1 MHIISSTY
9 KASHAAII
17 SIISNLLLISF
28 KIVASIITG
37 SVSILS
43 EALHSLSD
51 LLASIITWLSVRYS
65 EQPADEKH
73 PYGHK
78 KIENVTASIEALL
91 ILLAAVYIFY
101 ESIERIIAPVP
112 IEMPYLAVLVLFVS
126 FIVNLIVSTYLYR
139 VVKQTQSLALE
150 GDALHLRADMFASLG
165 MILGFLLIAWFQWF
179 IVDSILAMIVAIY
192 MAIEGIV
199 LFKKAF
205 NPLIDE
211 AANMQDI
218 ELIQSYLIS
227 NQFLY
232 HNLKTRKSGNFIFA
246 EFHLELPP
254 YYSLQQVHNI
264 CDKIEEDLKKNVP
277 NLELIIHVEPKEKNQ

>member
-1 MHIISSTY
+1 M
-9 KASHAAII
+9 
-17 SIISNLLLISF
+17 
-28 KIVASIITG
+28 VASLLTG

-51 LLASIITWLSVRYS
+51 LLASVITWLSVRYS

-91 ILLAAVYIFY
+91 ILLAAAYIFY
-101 ESIERIIAPVP
+101 ESIQRIIEPVS
-112 IEMPYLAVLVLFVS
+112 IEMPYLAVLVLAVSFVVNLFVS
-126 FIVNLIVSTYLYR
+126 NYLYR

-165 MILGFLLIAWFQWF
+165 MIVGFLLIAWFQWY
-179 IVDSILAMIVAIY
+179 IIDSILAILVAIY
-192 MAIEGIV
+192 MTIEGIA

-205 NPLIDE
+205 NPLMDE
-211 AANMQDI
+211 AANTNDV
-218 ELIQSYLIS
+218 ELIRSYLIS
-227 NQFLY
+227 NQYLY
-232 HNLKTRKSGNFIFA
+232 HDLKTRKAGNFIFA

-254 YYSLQQVHNI
+254 NYSLQQVHDI
-264 CDKIEEDLKKNVP
+264 CDKIEEDLKRKVSNI
-277 NLELIIHVEPKEKNQ
+277 ELTIHVEPKEKIE